1 MNTEETPTKVPL
13 SFANCQF
20 KLNQAIE
27 IENRQVSL
35 KNDELRKED
44 LIENTRRIVSPISS
58 VVESAESEK

>member
-13 SFANCQF
+13 SPANYQF